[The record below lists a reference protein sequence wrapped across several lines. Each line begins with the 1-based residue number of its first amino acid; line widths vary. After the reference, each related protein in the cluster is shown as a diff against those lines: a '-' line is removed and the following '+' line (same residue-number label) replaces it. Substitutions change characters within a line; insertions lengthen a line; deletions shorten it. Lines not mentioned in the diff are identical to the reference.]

1 MRKDRRSAASPPTHY
16 QMSDAAHASLIRTRD
31 HLRLLARL
39 SAARIVYDAE
49 ELQLTPDAL
58 AASFHR
64 LADDLDGILGETRCS
79 PR

>member
-1 MRKDRRSAASPPTHY
+1 MSRQRSSASSSSYY
-16 QMSDAAHASLIRTRD
+16 QMSAAAHASLIRTRD

-79 PR
+79 LR